1 MSKLKPVTESPPESL
16 KQSRTSVTVKD
27 PSSKLILKQSACIH
41 SLSRLQELPCVT
53 SYVAQAC
60 LMLVLLLWLLLL
72 SYLLLVFVLVLLPA
86 NCTCDLLEM
95 CMGAS
100 LRFLFR
106 RFFLVC
112 IAVW

>member
-1 MSKLKPVTESPPESL
+1 
-16 KQSRTSVTVKD
+16 
-27 PSSKLILKQSACIH
+27 
-41 SLSRLQELPCVT
+41 
-53 SYVAQAC
+53 
-60 LMLVLLLWLLLL
+60 MLVLLLWLLLL